1 MAGLGHL
8 GVVSYYLRPKK
19 KEEKPPIDGLLAVSS
34 LLVQVES
41 KSRTSACSCKYQAIG
56 SHKQRSIKHNIDDLP
71 QTFCSHFLAR
81 SSWLRAGSDVP
92 PS

>member
-1 MAGLGHL
+1 MAGLGDL

-19 KEEKPPIDGLLAVSS
+19 KGEIPDGLLAVSS

-41 KSRTSACSCKYQAIG
+41 KSRTSACSCKCQAIG
-56 SHKQRSIKHNIDDLP
+56 SHEQRSIKHNRDDLP

-81 SSWLRAGSDVP
+81 SSWMRAGSDVP